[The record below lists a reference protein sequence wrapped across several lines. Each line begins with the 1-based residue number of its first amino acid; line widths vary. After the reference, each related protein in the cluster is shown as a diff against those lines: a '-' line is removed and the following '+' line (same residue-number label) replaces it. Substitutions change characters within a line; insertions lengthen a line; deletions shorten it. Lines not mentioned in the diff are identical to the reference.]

1 VTGCV
6 EKKGGYAA
14 LFLCT
19 ASHLN
24 ESPSL
29 ERPPATF
36 RATLSSIAQQLN
48 VRSSLDFFVPRFAAC
63 DFLRNGARYFCEE
76 IFAFA

>member
-1 VTGCV
+1 M
-6 EKKGGYAA
+6 
-14 LFLCT
+14 
-19 ASHLN
+19 
-24 ESPSL
+24 L
-29 ERPPATF
+29 ERALAAF

-63 DFLRNGARYFCEE
+63 DFLRNGARYFCEK